1 MTIELKTHSNLTT
14 HSPGFTLNGATS
26 YTVDLVGTIA
36 DGSDAVELQIM
47 GPSGA
52 FIQLANPIR
61 FTKGDLG
68 GTKLTGLLPAGST
81 FRWFVPGLAN
91 NISTKITSTHG

>member
-1 MTIELKTHSNLTT
+1 MAIELKTHTNLTT

-26 YTVDLVGTIA
+26 YAVDAQGVIA

-61 FTKGDLG
+61 FTKGELG

-81 FRWFVPGLAN
+81 FRWFVPGVSN
-91 NISTKITSTHG
+91 SISTKITSSHG